1 MKYKIS
7 RKHVFLDNEPVLMYF
22 IENIPFQFDTLERI
36 EKEVKWILSEAA
48 SNEEYTIKDVIISS
62 DYLLQEECHPVV
74 HELDLINPELIP
86 E

>member
-1 MKYKIS
+1 MFRDK
-7 RKHVFLDNEPVLMYF
+7 EPVLMYF
-22 IENIPFQFDTLERI
+22 IENVAFQFDSLDRI
-36 EKEVKWILSEAA
+36 DKEDKWVLSEAA

>member
-1 MKYKIS
+1 M
-7 RKHVFLDNEPVLMYF
+7 FLDKAPVLMYF
-22 IENIPFQFDTLERI
+22 IENVAFQFDSLDRI
-36 EKEVKWILSEAA
+36 DKEDKWVLSEAA

>member
-7 RKHVFLDNEPVLMYF
+7 RKHVFLDKEPVLMYF
-22 IENIPFQFDTLERI
+22 IENVAFQFDSLDRI
-36 EKEVKWILSEAA
+36 DKEDKWVLSEAA